1 MEDEYD
7 LSLKNY
13 FGNFFYYKIFFIP
26 SVILFPCLLIIE
38 VYRNYYYIFF
48 SIFTS
53 LLILTWN
60 FPIISKFI
68 YSKPIYFEDLNKE
81 LSLDNN
87 KRNLKIIYDIE
98 NSNKF
103 KSKFI
108 LFQQFIISII
118 IALTADYIKSR
129 FYDNIDEQISMFAII
144 GVVGGL
150 ISLMIKIIKFLGKIS
165 LIIIYKQK
173 IKIEASEYI
182 EENNSD
188 ESELFLSDDLNNNII
203 IY

>member
-7 LSLKNY
+7 LSLKHF

-60 FPIISKFI
+60 FPVISRFI
-68 YSKPIYFEDLNKE
+68 YSRPIYFEDLNKQ

-87 KRNLKIIYDIE
+87 EEKKNIIYNIE
-98 NSNKF
+98 NSDKF
-103 KSKFI
+103 KTKFI
-108 LFQQFIISII
+108 LFQQFIISVV

-129 FYDNIDEQISMFAII
+129 FYDNQDDQISTFAII
-144 GVVGGL
+144 GVIGGL
-150 ISLMIKIIKFLGKIS
+150 LSLMVKVIKLLGKIT

-173 IKIEASEYI
+173 KKV
-182 EENNSD
+182 EENQSD
-188 ESELFLSDDLNNNII
+188 NQNIIISDDLNNNII
-203 IY
+203 I

>member
-26 SVILFPCLLIIE
+26 SVLLFPCLLIIK

-60 FPIISKFI
+60 FPIISRFI

-87 KRNLKIIYDIE
+87 ERNLKIIYNIE

-103 KSKFI
+103 KSRFI

-144 GVVGGL
+144 GVIGGL

-173 IKIEASEYI
+173 IKIEAIEYI

-203 IY
+203 I